1 MSNAMSERPA
11 SARPGSEQHHAGFAR
26 GMAERSTSRIGRF
39 SDGQAKTIPEG
50 ELRTGTFSDGQKDNA
65 GRLPTGT
72 FAEGCDDR
80 TRRRRS
86 PPDR

>member
-1 MSNAMSERPA
+1 MSNAMSGRPA
-11 SARPGSEQHHAGFAR
+11 SAGPASEQLHAGFAR
-26 GMAERSTSRIGRF
+26 GMAEHITSRIGRF
-39 SDGQAKTIPEG
+39 SDGQAKTIAEG
-50 ELRTGTFSDGQKDNA
+50 ELRTGTFADGQKDDA

-80 TRRRRS
+80 APHRRS